1 MARKK
6 VKPRMA
12 PEDGPHGV
20 DRWSNNGYGILV
32 DGEPV
37 EPLPDTVFGNLDE
50 DSDRT
55 NDIDTIEEK

>member
-6 VKPRMA
+6 ERPRTA

-20 DRWSNNGYGILV
+20 DRWSSNGYGLLLN
-32 DGEPV
+32 GEPV
-37 EPLPDTVFGNLDE
+37 EPLSDTVFGNLDE

-55 NDIDTIEEK
+55 DDIDTIEEK

>member
-1 MARKK
+1 MAKKRKQ
-6 VKPRMA
+6 RIA

-20 DRWSNNGYGILV
+20 DRWSCNGYGLRLN
-32 DGEPV
+32 GEPV

-55 NDIDTIEEK
+55 EDIDTIEEK